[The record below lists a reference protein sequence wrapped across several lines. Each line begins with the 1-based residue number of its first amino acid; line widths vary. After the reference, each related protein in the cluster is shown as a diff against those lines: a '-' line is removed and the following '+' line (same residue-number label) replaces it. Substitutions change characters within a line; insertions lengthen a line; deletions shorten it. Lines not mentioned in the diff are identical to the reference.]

1 MKILWDRTIQT
12 ARTVEHN
19 RPDIIL
25 IEKKENKWLL
35 IDVAVPCDFNI
46 VKTEEWKVEKY
57 QDLAFEISRMYR
69 VETKVIPIVIGA
81 FGTVPKRLKKSID
94 GLKITNFISS
104 TQMTVILETAGI
116 LRRAMNF

>member
-1 MKILWDRTIQT
+1 M
-12 ARTVEHN
+12 
-19 RPDIIL
+19 
-25 IEKKENKWLL
+25 
-35 IDVAVPCDFNI
+35 IDVAVQCDFNI

-104 TQMTVILETAGI
+104 TQITVILETAGI
-116 LRRAMNF
+116 IRRAMNF

>member
-25 IEKKENKWLL
+25 IEKKENKWSL
-35 IDVAVPCDFNI
+35 IDVAVPWDFNI

-57 QDLAFEISRMYR
+57 QDLAFEKSRMY
-69 VETKVIPIVIGA
+69 
-81 FGTVPKRLKKSID
+81 
-94 GLKITNFISS
+94 
-104 TQMTVILETAGI
+104 
-116 LRRAMNF
+116 